1 MAKECSHL
9 EEAEG
14 KEARPR
20 TKGCEECLQTGD
32 SWVHLR
38 LCEACGHVGC
48 CDDSKNKH
56 ATAHFRSTSHPV
68 IRSFEPGESWRY
80 CYVDDQMSESE

>member
-9 EEAEG
+9 EEAAG

-80 CYVDDQMSESE
+80 CYVDDQMSE

>member
-9 EEAEG
+9 EDARG
-14 KEARPR
+14 KEAEPR
-20 TKGCEECLQTGD
+20 TKGCEECLKTGD

-38 LCEACGHVGC
+38 LCETCGHVGC
-48 CDDSKNKH
+48 CDDSKNRH
-56 ATAHFRSTSHPV
+56 ATAHFRTTRHPV

-80 CYVDDQMSESE
+80 CYVDDQMSESD